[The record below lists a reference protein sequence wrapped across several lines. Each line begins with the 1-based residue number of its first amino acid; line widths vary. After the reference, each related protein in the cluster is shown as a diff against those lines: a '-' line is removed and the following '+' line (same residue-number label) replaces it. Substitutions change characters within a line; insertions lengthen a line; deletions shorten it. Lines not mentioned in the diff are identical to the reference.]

1 VRQWQIHITVPTN
14 GTGFYLID
22 DHVGSA
28 VTHSKIAK
36 GICTVFILHTSA
48 SLVIQE
54 NADPAVL
61 RDLESWMSE
70 MVSESRDWEHCEEGP
85 DDMPAHVRSLLTA
98 TSINIPVDNSK
109 LCLGTWQGLFLWEH
123 RADSKQRKLIVHV
136 QGE

>member
-1 VRQWQIHITVPTN
+1 MRQGQIDITVPTN

-22 DHVGSA
+22 DQVGSA
-28 VTHSKIAK
+28 VAHSEIAT

-70 MVSESRDWEHCEEGP
+70 IVPESRDWEHSEEGP

-98 TSINIPVDNSK
+98 TSLSIPVRDSK

-123 RADSKQRKLIVHV
+123 RAAPNHRKLIAHV

>member
-1 VRQWQIHITVPTN
+1 MRQKQIQLTVPTN
-14 GTGFYLID
+14 GNGFYLID
-22 DHVGSA
+22 KEVSSA
-28 VTHSKIAK
+28 VTHSEIVT
-36 GICTVFILHTSA
+36 GMCTVFILHTSA

-70 MVSESRDWEHCEEGP
+70 IVPESRNWEHDEEGP

-98 TSINIPVDNSK
+98 TSISIPVSDSK

-123 RADSKQRKLIVHV
+123 RAAANNRKLIVHV
-136 QGE
+136 HGE